1 MQKDGNRPRRVAA
14 LLKRELAVIIRD
26 ELDAP
31 GVAGI
36 TVTAVDVAPDLKSA
50 KVFVSHL
57 QGQEVAA
64 DIIPLLRKSAG
75 YLRHWLAGRVQLRGV
90 PALRFVFDES
100 LERGDRI
107 SRLLNAALKDGGG
120 NQDH

>member
-1 MQKDGNRPRRVAA
+1 MHKDGNRPRRVAA
-14 LLKRELAVIIRD
+14 LLKRELAAAIRD

-31 GVAGI
+31 GAAGI

-50 KVFVSHL
+50 KVYVSHL
-57 QGQEVAA
+57 QGHEVAD
-64 DIIPLLRKSAG
+64 DIISLLRKSAG
-75 YLRHWLAGRVQLRGV
+75 YLRHCLAERVQLRGV
-90 PALRFVFDES
+90 PALKFVFDES

-107 SRLLNAALKDGGG
+107 GRLLDAALKDSGG